1 MSQLIEKASALLS
14 NMFDEKRG
22 LFSYSTRIENRTYNN
37 DFSHPS
43 AIRYTINCLAGI
55 QRADKYYPHLF
66 DFYEI
71 LESFLA
77 HQAAN
82 ITNVADNGLLL
93 AVLSE
98 ADHDNVKVQLKKVQK
113 IIENKKVLLGCS
125 LQDLCWILTGLTSYA
140 KKSGSEL
147 ARELC
152 ERVFKVLH
160 QHYFN
165 RDSLFP
171 FHSLETYRRRFVSFG
186 AITYFLRSL
195 YEYGHTFSD
204 KYAETIFREL
214 TIRII
219 SLQGPMGEWP
229 WFFDAKRGEVV
240 DYYRIY
246 SVHQDS
252 MAMLFLFPALESGIS
267 GVAEAIQKSYQWLF
281 GVNEL
286 NEPMIMSQPFF
297 VFRSIKRKEGWERE
311 KRYARAV
318 LRSITRTKARK
329 IKSSLLEINKEC
341 RSYHIGWIL
350 YTWSGRDDFREFT
363 ELQLL

>member
-1 MSQLIEKASALLS
+1 MNQLIEKASRFLL
-14 NMFDEKRG
+14 NMFNEKQG
-22 LFSYSTRIENRTYNN
+22 LFSYSTRLEGNNYVN
-37 DFSHPS
+37 DFSHHS
-43 AIRYTINCLAGI
+43 VIRYTINSLAGI

-77 HQAAN
+77 HQATN
-82 ITNVADNGLLL
+82 IMNVADNGLLL
-93 AVLSE
+93 SVLAE
-98 ADHDNVKVQLKKVQK
+98 AEHDNVKVQLKKVQK

-125 LQDLCWILTGLTSYA
+125 LQDLCWILTGLSAYA
-140 KKSGSEL
+140 KKSQSEVG
-147 ARELC
+147 RELS

-165 RDSLFP
+165 RDTLFP
-171 FHSLETYRRRFVSFG
+171 FHSLEAYRRRFVSFG

-195 YEYGHTFSD
+195 YDYSHTFSD

-240 DYYRIY
+240 DYYQIY

-252 MAMLFLFPALESGIS
+252 MAMLFLFPALDL
-267 GVAEAIQKSYQWLF
+267 GVPGASEAIERSYRWLF

-286 NEPMIMSQPFF
+286 NEPMIVPQPFF
-297 VFRSIKRKEGWERE
+297 IFRSIKRKESWERE

-318 LRSITRTKARK
+318 LRSITRTKARQ
-329 IKSSLLEINKEC
+329 INPYLLEINKEC

-350 YTWSGRDDFREFT
+350 YAWSGRGDFREFT
-363 ELQLL
+363 ELQLF

>member
-22 LFSYSTRIENRTYNN
+22 LFSYSTRIENRTYSN

-55 QRADKYYPHLF
+55 QRAVKFYPRLW
-66 DFYEI
+66 DLGDI
-71 LESFLA
+71 LERFLA
-77 HQAAN
+77 HQLDN
-82 ITNVADNGLLL
+82 IKNEGDNGLLL
-93 AVLSE
+93 AVLAE
-98 ADHDNVKVQLKKVQK
+98 AEHDNVKVQLKKVQK

-140 KKSGSEL
+140 KKSGSEVG
-147 ARELC
+147 RELS

-165 RDSLFP
+165 RDTLFP
-171 FHSLETYRRRFVSFG
+171 FHSLEAYRRRFVSFG
-186 AITYFLRSL
+186 GIVYFLKSL
-195 YEYGHTFSD
+195 YDYSHTFSD

-240 DYYRIY
+240 DYYQIY

-252 MAMLFLFPALESGIS
+252 MAMLFLFPALDL
-267 GVAEAIQKSYQWLF
+267 GVPGASEAIERSYRWLF

-286 NEPMIMSQPFF
+286 NEPMIVSQPFF
-297 VFRSIKRKEGWERE
+297 IFRSIKRKEGWERE

-318 LRSITRTKARK
+318 LRSITRKKVRQ
-329 IKSSLLEINKEC
+329 INPYLLEINKEC

-350 YTWSGRDDFREFT
+350 YAWSGRGDFQEFT